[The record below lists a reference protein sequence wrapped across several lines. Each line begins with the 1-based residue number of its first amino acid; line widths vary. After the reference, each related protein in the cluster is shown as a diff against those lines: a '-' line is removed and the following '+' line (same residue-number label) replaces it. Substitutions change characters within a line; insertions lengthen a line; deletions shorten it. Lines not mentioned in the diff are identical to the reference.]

1 MGRPVYSV
9 FVLKLASTTGSA
21 WVERALAGFDELLLD
36 HAHCEKKAA
45 GVALR
50 LIFQYPE
57 HPFLMAPLAAL
68 AREELAHFEEVL
80 TWLQRRALRFG
91 RQRPSPYGGRVRRL
105 VRAAEPERLLDI
117 LLCSAVIEARSC
129 ERLGLLAEALPD
141 PALAGFYQR
150 LRNAEARHHGVYVE
164 LACEL
169 ADRDSV
175 AARLVEVTAHEA
187 EVLARA
193 PAEPRLHN

>member
-1 MGRPVYSV
+1 M
-9 FVLKLASTTGSA
+9 LKLASATSPA
-21 WVERALAGFDELLLD
+21 WADRVLRDLPELLLD

-45 GVALR
+45 GVAMR

-57 HPFLMAPLAAL
+57 VPFLMGPLAGL

-80 TWLQRRALRFG
+80 GWLRRRSLRFG
-91 RQRPSPYGGRVRRL
+91 RQRPSPYGGRLRRV
-105 VRAAEPERLLDI
+105 VRAAEPERLLDL

-141 PALAGFYQR
+141 PALAGFYAG
-150 LRNAEARHHGVYVE
+150 LRTAEARHHGIYVE

-175 AARLVEVTAHEA
+175 AARLTRITAHEA